1 MNFALYLD
9 DIDRL
14 LALLPET
21 DPLVPALRDYRA
33 LEDEAAELYRR
44 IDRARTGDERERLAS
59 DIRAFCGKLS
69 NYPALQHEGVGL
81 SAFAQFEDIPV

>member
-14 LALLPET
+14 LAMLPET

-33 LEDEAAELYRR
+33 LENEASELYRR
-44 IDRARTGDERERLAS
+44 IDRARTRAERAQLAV
-59 DIRAFCGKLS
+59 DIRAFCDKLS
-69 NYPALQHEGVGL
+69 AYPALQHEGVRL